1 MICKKCTNEI
11 PELNFSEEILLE
23 MRSLAAQD
31 MKLFL
36 VKMLLIDE
44 LGVSHKDA
52 KIIAD
57 HLNPK
62 HGTCLRCEFDQLEG
76 ENAECPQCGVFNYNL
91 DEPPFNQAFCDR
103 LEYALDFDQLNQE
116 NVRGFWCDGVSAYPF
131 DAKSLSK
138 GNIQNNK
145 EIITEARMGKSG
157 QDRYRMTIQ
166 FGPKA
171 LEYYERGLNLEH
183 CIPESD
189 YKYWIK
195 VDPDVAEVWVRLE

>member
-11 PELNFSEEILLE
+11 PELNFSEEQLLE
-23 MRSLAAQD
+23 IRSLAAHEL
-31 MKLFL
+31 KIFL
-36 VKMLLIDE
+36 VSRLLE
-44 LGVSHKDA
+44 QGVSHWDA

-62 HGTCLRCEFDQLEG
+62 NGECLRCDFDELEG
-76 ENAECPQCGVFNYNL
+76 EHVECPECGAFNYNL
-91 DEPPFNQAFCDR
+91 NEPPFNQDFCDH
-103 LEYALDFDQLNQE
+103 LEYALDFDQLGQE

-138 GNIQNNK
+138 ANIQNNK
-145 EIITEARMGKSG
+145 EIITEAHIGKGG

-166 FGPKA
+166 LGPKA
-171 LEYYERGLNLEH
+171 LEYYEKGKDLEQ
-183 CIPESD
+183 CIPESE

-195 VDPDVAEVWVRLE
+195 IDPEAQEVWVRLD